1 VDYLLLD
8 REAYEPD
15 GAWDEVQRRLPA
27 YRDILEPVGEFG
39 GHVVLK
45 VKLPPMLAGAEG
57 SVGGKLRLGPSG
69 AAPSPAGPVLELG
82 PVSLPQ

>member
-1 VDYLLLD
+1 MDYLLLD

-15 GAWDEVQRRLPA
+15 GAWDEVQRRLPR

-45 VKLPPMLAGAEG
+45 VKLPPLPAGAERP
-57 SVGGKLRLGPSG
+57 VGGTLRLGPSG
-69 AAPSPAGPVLELG
+69 PAPSPSGQVLELG
-82 PVSLPQ
+82 PVSLPH